1 MRSFAPL
8 AMVAVVSC
16 QSQADSGYLGEP
28 LVTLHG
34 RVESSGNAQGL
45 EAAMLWQRGD
55 PPSSNDEELATRA
68 PVQAGFPA
76 TFTVHLYQPPPAA
89 ARRTLAPGEV
99 TYARANAAAIP
110 AGIAAAAVPAVLSG
124 ASSPNSSSGI
134 DANHWVMYLASDVP
148 PTSLTAWWLGAAL
161 PAGFHLLR
169 VAAVDPKCITSAQLD
184 ACAADLVKR
193 GVPDDG
199 SSNPGTARFF
209 CLEPYRLSPAPDG
222 EELVLQLGTAG
233 LGPAGGSCP

>member
-1 MRSFAPL
+1 M
-8 AMVAVVSC
+8 
-16 QSQADSGYLGEP
+16 
-28 LVTLHG
+28 
-34 RVESSGNAQGL
+34 
-45 EAAMLWQRGD
+45 
-55 PPSSNDEELATRA
+55 
-68 PVQAGFPA
+68 
-76 TFTVHLYQPPPAA
+76 HLYQPPPAA

-99 TYARANAAAIP
+99 TYARANAAAVP
-110 AGIAAAAVPAVLSG
+110 AGVPAALVGPGLAVPAASG
-124 ASSPNSSSGI
+124 CGPQYGI

-148 PTSLTAWWLGAAL
+148 AASLTGRWLGAAL

-169 VAAVDPKCITSAQLD
+169 VVSVDPKCITSAQLA

-209 CLEPYRLSPAPDG
+209 CLEPYRLSLAPDG
-222 EELVLQLGTAG
+222 EELVLQLGTVG